1 MSVSSDP
8 GERTFGGL
16 KRNFKGGFEDSAL
29 VNMLTESAEDVA
41 GDVIQSLSLVD
52 WRVAAS
58 NLEC

>member
-8 GERTFGGL
+8 RERTFGGL

-41 GDVIQSLSLVD
+41 GDLIQSLS
-52 WRVAAS
+52 
-58 NLEC
+58 